1 MKVDYLFFIRRL
13 EVKYSKRQRSITY
26 SEFYKCSIKKE
37 NPDGQII
44 SKVEKDCM
52 ATSFKDCGG
61 VTEKIAG
68 N

>member
-1 MKVDYLFFIRRL
+1 M
-13 EVKYSKRQRSITY
+13 TY